1 MYFEKLTGFTE
12 ENHQQV
18 QQNIIINDGIMTSLV
33 NGKSYG
39 CGNLEVPSLAELRE
53 RSKVLYSDNTQLQLT
68 EVIGDV
74 QDFYNDEAN
83 AGAMF
88 QVASQ
93 FNLLEMLGP
102 NRTPEEGV
110 DIYEYDATQGPASA
124 IACAAATIY
133 RNYFVNVNGEIGQTS
148 NNQIDCLQ
156 DIGYAL
162 ENEKLLLWQM
172 RNGYALANDE
182 GLRNINRKL
191 SAYSAVQF
199 DFLKS
204 KLRIGVQWDTEVTL
218 NDRKDKVNQV
228 FCSALPVAYSDVSSD
243 LWEPFARLVLEAIYE
258 ATFRAALINYES
270 PDGNRK
276 GNNKLFLTLVGGG
289 AFGNRME
296 WITDAIGKSLNLFR
310 NTPLDVRIV
319 SYGSS
324 RREVRELIE
333 LYINN

>member
-1 MYFEKLTGFTE
+1 MYFKKLTGFTE
-12 ENHQQV
+12 ESHQQV
-18 QQNIIINDGIMTSLV
+18 QQNISINDGIMTSLV
-33 NGKSYG
+33 NDKSYS
-39 CGNLEVPSLAELRE
+39 CGSLEVPSLAELRE
-53 RSKVLYSDNTQLQLT
+53 QFMYLDKGDEQLKLT

-102 NRTPEEGV
+102 RRTPEEGV

-148 NNQIDCLQ
+148 DNQIDCLQ

-172 RNGYALANDE
+172 RNGYALANDY
-182 GLRNINRKL
+182 GLMHINELL
-191 SAYSAVQF
+191 SAYSVAQY
-199 DFLKS
+199 DNLKS
-204 KLRIGVQWDTEVTL
+204 KLRIGLQWNAEVTL
-218 NDRKDKVNQV
+218 NHRKETVNQV
-228 FCSALPVAYSDVSSD
+228 FCSALPVAYSQVSAD
-243 LWEPFARLVLEAIYE
+243 LWEPFARLVLEATYE
-258 ATFRAALINYES
+258 ATFRAALINYNS
-270 PDGNRK
+270 PG
-276 GNNKLFLTLVGGG
+276 GSNKLFLTLVGGG
-289 AFGNRME
+289 AFGNKIE
-296 WITDAIGKSLNLFR
+296 WITDAIGKSLELFK

-324 RREVRELIE
+324 RFEVRELLE
-333 LYINN
+333 MFT